1 MISSTYDIYL
11 RHRADAKIKDSEVPA
26 EVVLD
31 IAEIPFVSER
41 QLRGTVVHKIK
52 MSDDHSMV
60 AFTVDVGNT
69 EVLKGGVK
77 DMRENRVLDIM
88 LPRVGQIEFGGGEN
102 PKVLYFTES
111 DSESNRPSKVKR
123 LCLETKQ
130 QTTIFVDDDPTH
142 YIDIGVTK
150 D

>member
-1 MISSTYDIYL
+1 
-11 RHRADAKIKDSEVPA
+11 
-26 EVVLD
+26 
-31 IAEIPFVSER
+31 
-41 QLRGTVVHKIK
+41 
-52 MSDDHSMV
+52 
-60 AFTVDVGNT
+60 
-69 EVLKGGVK
+69 
-77 DMRENRVLDIM
+77 M
-88 LPRVGQIEFGGGEN
+88 LPSVGQIEFGGGEN

-150 D
+150 DYKFLVIASNTKEDSEIWVQPREGSHPDGQEDNALTPVKIVPRKKDVRAHIDHLRDFFVTITTDGS